1 MTTIPS
7 PYYLYHTNL
16 ALKKEWQ
23 PHIALILTNILFG
36 ANFSIVKF
44 ITPRLVLPFGLNVI
58 RVGVSTA
65 LFWLLLLFIPHKPG
79 IRKEHIG
86 RMVLCSLTGVV
97 INQLLFIKGLSLTL
111 SMHGSLLMLVTPVFI
126 TFVAAWLIKEPL
138 TIYKLAGLVLGI
150 GGAVMLVTLKENS
163 GTASNIFLGNLF
175 IIINAI
181 SYAFY
186 FVLVKPLM
194 LVYHPFHVIRWVFTI
209 GSAIVLPLGWSEFS
223 SIQWNVFTLE
233 DYAALGFVV
242 LGATFLAYLFNL
254 YGIAKLG
261 ASVAGAYIYTQPVFA
276 TLIAVF
282 ILNERLTLYKIIA
295 ALLIAGG
302 VLLVNRRR
310 S

>member
-1 MTTIPS
+1 M
-7 PYYLYHTNL
+7 
-16 ALKKEWQ
+16 KKEWR
-23 PHIALILTNILFG
+23 PHIALLLTNLLFG
-36 ANFSIVKF
+36 ANFSIVKY
-44 ITPRLVLPFGLNVI
+44 ITPRLIQPFGLNVL
-58 RVGVSTA
+58 RVGISTA
-65 LFWLLLLFIPHKPG
+65 LFWLLILFIPHKPG

-126 TFVAAWLIKEPL
+126 TLAAAWLVKEPL
-138 TIYKLAGLVLGI
+138 TVYKLAGLALGI
-150 GGAVMLVTLKENS
+150 GGAIMLVTLKES
-163 GTASNIFLGNLF
+163 HGTGSNIFLGNLF

-194 LVYHPFHVIRWVFTI
+194 VAYHPFHVIRWIFTI
-209 GSAIVLPLGWSEFS
+209 GLLFVLPIGWYEFS
-223 SIQWNVFTLE
+223 FILWELFTPM

-254 YGIAKLG
+254 YGISKLG

-282 ILNERLTLYKIIA
+282 ILSEQLTVYKIIA
-295 ALLIAGG
+295 ASLIVGG
-302 VLLVNRRR
+302 VLLVNKKQ
-310 S
+310 SGLPAQ

>member
-1 MTTIPS
+1 
-7 PYYLYHTNL
+7 
-16 ALKKEWQ
+16 LKKWQ
-23 PHIALILTNILFG
+23 PHIALLLTNLLFG
-36 ANFSIVKF
+36 ANFSVVKY
-44 ITPRLVLPFGLNVI
+44 ITPRLVQPFGLNVL

-86 RMVLCSLTGVV
+86 RMVLCALTGVV

-111 SMHGSLLMLVTPVFI
+111 SIHGSLLILVTPVFI
-126 TFVAAWLIKEPL
+126 TLAAAWLVKEPL
-138 TIYKLAGLVLGI
+138 TVYKLAGLALGI
-150 GGAVMLVTLKENS
+150 GGAIMLVMLKESS
-163 GTASNIFLGNLF
+163 GTGSNIFLGNLF

-194 LVYHPFHVIRWVFTI
+194 VAYHPFHVIRWVFTI
-209 GSAIVLPLGWSEFS
+209 GLLFVLPIGWYEFS
-223 SIQWNVFTLE
+223 YILWDAFTVK

-242 LGATFLAYLFNL
+242 LGATFFAYLFNL
-254 YGIAKLG
+254 YGISKLG

-276 TLIAVF
+276 TLIAIF
-282 ILNERLTLYKIIA
+282 ILNESLTMYKIIA
-295 ALLIAGG
+295 ASLIVGG
-302 VLLVNRRR
+302 VLLVNRKQ

>member
-1 MTTIPS
+1 M
-7 PYYLYHTNL
+7 
-16 ALKKEWQ
+16 Q
-23 PHIALILTNILFG
+23 
-36 ANFSIVKF
+36 
-44 ITPRLVLPFGLNVI
+44 PFGLNVI
-58 RVGVSTA
+58 RVGVSTI
-65 LFWLLLLFIPHKPG
+65 LFWLLLLLIPHKPG

-126 TFVAAWLIKEPL
+126 TLAAAWLIKEPL
-138 TIYKLAGLVLGI
+138 TVYKLAGLALGI
-150 GGAVMLVTLKENS
+150 GGAVMLVMLKENS
-163 GTASNIFLGNLF
+163 GSGSNVFLGNLF

-194 LVYHPFHVIRWVFTI
+194 LAYHPFHVIRWIFTI
-209 GSAIVLPLGWSEFS
+209 GLVFVLPIGWNEFS
-223 SIQWNVFTLE
+223 SIEWAVFTAK
-233 DYAALGFVV
+233 DYAALGFIV

-254 YGIAKLG
+254 YGISKLG

-276 TLIAVF
+276 TLIAIFV
-282 ILNERLTLYKIIA
+282 LNESLTIYKIIA
-295 ALLIAGG
+295 ASLIVGG
-302 VLLVNRRR
+302 VLLVNRKQ